1 MTTARITN
9 AAAVLSQRQ
18 DHPLLG
24 IATFIGSMI
33 LMALISASV
42 KALSNNYP
50 LGEIL
55 MFRFLFAALFFW
67 VLLLST
73 IGLSGLST
81 SRPLEHAIRT
91 VSGITSLSLMF
102 FAVSTIPIADATALS
117 YSAPIFITLLS
128 VFLLKETIG
137 LRRWLA
143 IFVGFVGV
151 LLIAQPGGSGWSIGV
166 AAGIASAI
174 TGALVAIWL
183 RRLSQTEK
191 SVTIGLYYNSTG
203 AVVCIIWVLAIG
215 GVLPRGED
223 LLLFCVFG
231 VFCAAQQWLLTI
243 SFRYAEASLL
253 APFEYMAMI
262 FAAIVGYLFWGEIPV
277 LTTWIGAA
285 VIASSG
291 LFIFVRKQAKLSDA
305 KAVITD

>member
-1 MTTARITN
+1 MTN
-9 AAAVLSQRQ
+9 AVAALSQRQ
-18 DHPLLG
+18 DHPGLG
-24 IATFIGSMI
+24 IATFIGNLL
-33 LMALISASV
+33 LMALVSASV
-42 KALSNNYP
+42 KALSDNYP

-55 MFRFLFAALFFW
+55 LFRFVFAALFFW
-67 VLLLST
+67 LILLST
-73 IGLSGLST
+73 TGLSGLST
-81 SRPLEHAIRT
+81 HRPFGHAIRT
-91 VSGITSLSLMF
+91 VSGITSLSLLF
-102 FAVSTIPIADATALS
+102 FAVSKIPIADATALS

-128 VFLLKETIG
+128 IFLLNETIG

-143 IFVGFVGV
+143 IIAGFIGV
-151 LLIAQPGGSGWSIGV
+151 LLIAQPGGAGWNIGV
-166 AAGIASAI
+166 AAAIGSAI

-183 RRLSQTEK
+183 RRLSSTEK

-203 AVVCIIWVLAIG
+203 ALVCMIWVLAIG

-231 VFCAAQQWLLTI
+231 VMCAAQQWLLTI

-291 LFIFVRKQAKLSDA
+291 LFIFVRRQVKQQ
-305 KAVITD
+305 T